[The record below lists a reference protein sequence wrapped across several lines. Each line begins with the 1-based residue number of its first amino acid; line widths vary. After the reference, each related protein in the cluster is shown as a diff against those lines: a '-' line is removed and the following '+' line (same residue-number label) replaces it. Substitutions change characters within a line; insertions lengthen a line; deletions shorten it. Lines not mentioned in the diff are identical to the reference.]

1 MQILSYN
8 TCTYALYIY
17 NITKEN
23 DMLKLIQDSL
33 ARQQSDEYQQNKD
46 NVQQLDNIILCLQ
59 DSMKINSGSDLALIK
74 AELLHKYIAE
84 KAQLVKYIETYE
96 ENNNE

>member
-33 ARQQSDEYQQNKD
+33 ARQQSEEYMQNKD
-46 NVQQLDNIILCLQ
+46 NVQLLDHIILCLQ

-84 KAQLVKYIETYE
+84 KVQLVKYIETYE

>member
-1 MQILSYN
+1 
-8 TCTYALYIY
+8 
-17 NITKEN
+17 
-23 DMLKLIQDSL
+23 MLKLIQDSL

-46 NVQQLDNIILCLQ
+46 NVQQLDNLIVCLQ

-84 KAQLVKYIETYE
+84 KVQLVKYIETYE
-96 ENNNE
+96 ESNDE

>member
-1 MQILSYN
+1 
-8 TCTYALYIY
+8 
-17 NITKEN
+17 
-23 DMLKLIQDSL
+23 MLKLIQESL
-33 ARQQSDEYQQNKD
+33 TRQQSEEYMQNKD
-46 NVQQLDNIILCLQ
+46 NVQLLDHIILCLQ

>member
-1 MQILSYN
+1 
-8 TCTYALYIY
+8 
-17 NITKEN
+17 
-23 DMLKLIQDSL
+23 MLKLIQDSL
-33 ARQQSDEYQQNKD
+33 ARQQSEEYMQNKD
-46 NVQQLDNIILCLQ
+46 NVQLLDHIILCLQ

-84 KAQLVKYIETYE
+84 KVQLVKYIETYE